1 MNRPETWKPVPG
13 YEGQYEVSDYGR
25 VRSIERWVAYSNGRG
40 RRQPGRM
47 LKLMPDG
54 NGYLRVTLAGATR
67 HVHILVLQAFAEP
80 RPPGMDACHGPGG
93 RLDNRWPE
101 NLRYGSRSQNLGADK
116 HRDGTMAHA
125 KLNEAAVMALL
136 ARRAQGD
143 TYAAIASDYGATRIT
158 VWNAVTGRTYKHVNR
173 GRA

>member
-1 MNRPETWKPVPG
+1 MSRPETWKPVPG

-40 RRQPGRM
+40 RRQPDRM

-67 HVHILVLQAFAEP
+67 HV
-80 RPPGMDACHGPGG
+80 GT
-93 RLDNRWPE
+93 
-101 NLRYGSRSQNLGADK
+101 RSQNLGADK

-125 KLNEAAVMALL
+125 KLDEAAVMAFL

-143 TYAAIASDYGATRIT
+143 TYAAIAIDYGVCRCA
-158 VWNAVTGRTYKHVNR
+158 
-173 GRA
+173 